1 MKKTMIVDDGRQDL
15 LAWKCSEEDFEF
27 GAQLVVHESQQAVFF
42 RDGQALQVLGPGMH
56 TLETGNLP
64 FLRQFTKI
72 RFGRYFHCEVYFINH
87 SIQMSVPWGTKERV
101 NTMLEVEDGKALP
114 LSIGTNG
121 TMNLQADPEQVQKLL
136 TYLLGTG
143 RSLSQEDIQAQF
155 NSMLNTFIKS
165 YLGQV
170 LQEKHYNAFSLDQHL
185 QDISDALKIKIAPEF
200 EKYGLILREFY
211 VTTFALP
218 EDNHAFQQAR
228 LLYEQRYAQHGQ
240 LDLEMELGIKQAEQ
254 EARLA
259 EIRKRTKI
267 TDATADAEANVVIA
281 QGEAARRNLEG
292 ITSIQEHQFD
302 TMNRM
307 VESGSSSGG
316 GSMSGS
322 GIGDMTG
329 LFGDVMKMGVGMQ
342 MMTNVSGV
350 MKDAMSGGAQTAETL
365 NYTANTAAS
374 APAQSAGWTCSCG
387 QVNPEGSKFCGACGS
402 PRVSEWVCPNCGT
415 VNPASNRFCG
425 GCGKKK

>member
-1 MKKTMIVDDGRQDL
+1 MKKTMIVDDGKQDL

-42 RDGQALQVLGPGMH
+42 RDGQALEVLGPGRH

-64 FLRQFTKI
+64 FLRQFTKL
-72 RFGRYFHCEVYFINH
+72 RFGRYFHCEVYFVNE
-87 SIQMSVPWGTKERV
+87 SIQMSVPWGTRERV
-101 NTMLEVEDGKALP
+101 NTMLEVEDGKTLP
-114 LSIGTNG
+114 LSIGASG
-121 TMNLQADPEQVQKLL
+121 SMNLQADPEQAQKLL

-143 RSLSQEDIQAQF
+143 KSLSREDIQAQF

-170 LQEKHYNAFSLDQHL
+170 LQEERLNAFSLDQHL
-185 QDISDALKIKIAPEF
+185 QDVSEALKIKIAPEF

-211 VTTFALP
+211 VTNFALP

-228 LLYEQRYAQHGQ
+228 LLYEQRYAKHGQ

-259 EIRKRTKI
+259 EIHKRTKI
-267 TDATADAEANVVIA
+267 TDATADAEANVIAA

-302 TMNRM
+302 TLNRM
-307 VESGSSSGG
+307 VDSSAASGG
-316 GSMSGS
+316 GVSGS

-329 LFGDVMKMGVGMQ
+329 LFSDVMKMGVGMQ
-342 MMTNVSGV
+342 MMKDVSGV
-350 MKDAMSGGAQTAETL
+350 MKDAVSGGTQTAETL
-365 NYTANTAAS
+365 NNTAAS

-387 QVNPEGSKFCGACGS
+387 AVNPESNKFCGACGS
-402 PRVSEWVCPNCGT
+402 PRVTEWTCPDCGT

-425 GCGKKK
+425 GCGKMK